1 MRRQYV
7 TNISLSAIVL
17 ILFLAP
23 VAGAEDCNI
32 QCQNKWKIGKEPSAE
47 VVDFCDGYCEGIK
60 AQPAEEAKYP
70 RIEIIATDT
79 WHDDYR
85 PYKVILEKAE
95 GKAECIYGCQ
105 SDAEKWRVW
114 CHDAQDSLY
123 HYRIG
128 QDHVPTQV
136 EAASDYYCTKYE
148 LALLEEIRE
157 KIK

>member
-105 SDAEKWRVW
+105 SDAEKWREKCEKYIIKSEELWATRYDWQQAV
-114 CHDAQDSLY
+114 L
-123 HYRIG
+123 
-128 QDHVPTQV
+128 
-136 EAASDYYCTKYE
+136 YCTRYNS
-148 LALLEEIRE
+148 ALLEEIRE